1 MKSQDMPIRQNTDGI
16 LYTEEEYMKIFTE
29 NNHLPKKRG
38 RPFGSKN
45 TGLSKTKKK
54 GYPDYYL
61 KITRKEFIINFD

>member
-1 MKSQDMPIRQNTDGI
+1 MKSKDMPIRQNTDGI